1 MMRSTDSILSF
12 LWKVPLAGLAWAL
25 GAVLGGMLCD
35 LLGVAMPRSPAEIDP
50 TLQGLLLLPG
60 GLAFAL
66 GLAAIARGLTGR
78 LWERWL
84 ALAAFL
90 FVINGVGNALEASIF
105 TTLGGTLGGV
115 LVNLPSSVLA
125 ALVVAVLVPAA
136 SNRSLG
142 ESLVDFVARR
152 PGTIPFPRLG
162 LAIVAFPFVYFL
174 FGIIVAPIVSPH
186 YAELDYL
193 SIPPLPTILS
203 TVFVRSVLLLAV
215 SLPIMAGW
223 CRSRRRLIV
232 ALGLGHSTA
241 VGLGGLIQSPFF
253 PAILRWVHGVEILA
267 DSFVYA
273 WILVALLVP
282 WGRAG
287 ADLASEDR
295 PRTAP
300 SPLSP

>member
-1 MMRSTDSILSF
+1 MRLNESILSF

-50 TLQGLLLLPG
+50 TLQGLLLLLG

-66 GLAAIARGLTGR
+66 GLAAMARGLGGR

-84 ALAAFL
+84 ALAAFV

-105 TTLGGTLGGV
+105 TTLGGTLGVV
-115 LVNLPSSVLA
+115 LINLPSSVLA

-136 SNRSLG
+136 SNRRLT
-142 ESLVDFVARR
+142 ESLVDFVAHR
-152 PGTIPFPRLG
+152 PGAIPISRLG

-174 FGIIVAPIVSPH
+174 FGMIVAPIVTPH

-203 TVFVRSVLLLAV
+203 AVFVRSVLLLAV
-215 SLPIMAGW
+215 SLPIMASW
-223 CRSRRRLIV
+223 DRSRRQLIV
-232 ALGLGHSTA
+232 GLGLGHFTA
-241 VGLGGLIQSPFF
+241 VGLGGLVQAPFF
-253 PAILRWVHGVEILA
+253 PAVLRWVHGIEILA
-267 DSFVYA
+267 DSLLYA

-282 WGRAG
+282 ASGIGSENARERGRQA
-287 ADLASEDR
+287 
-295 PRTAP
+295 TP
-300 SPLSP
+300 SPASS